1 MEIQTIVDYAF
12 STGNLWAVLF
22 VVLLFKTTK
31 DRDEQLRLAREN
43 TKEREEK
50 LMEFTEK
57 TNQQHLEI
65 SRSMENLERGITSL
79 SNQLKDLSDETRLN
93 LNKVWEK
100 ISEIN

>member
-43 TKEREEK
+43 AKEREEK

-93 LNKVWEK
+93 LNRVWEK
-100 ISEIN
+100 ISEIK